1 MRMSIPM
8 STKKEKALRPMNK
21 KDPLRKCV
29 GCGEPRSKKELI
41 RVIKTPED
49 AVVLDSTGK
58 KNGRGAYICA
68 DPGCLAKARK
78 NRGIER
84 SLGCSIPDEVYD
96 RLEEEMKQI
105 GQ

>member
-1 MRMSIPM
+1 MNTTRKIPM
-8 STKKEKALRPMNK
+8 RT
-21 KDPLRKCV
+21 CV
-29 GCGEPRSKKELI
+29 GCRSKKMKKELI
-41 RVIKTPED
+41 RVLKTPEGEIH
-49 AVVLDSTGK
+49 LDPTGRQ
-58 KNGRGAYICA
+58 NGRGAYICA

-96 RLEEEMKQI
+96 RLEEEMKRI